1 MEEELNQLLNNVV
14 SNNKIVK
21 SKKLDGI
28 CLSETAPKNTNVLW
42 IQYNSENKFT
52 LNIYWCNHWHP
63 ICSEAGLDEII
74 RKIKQLFT
82 SNINDIDTRIIQ
94 LINGKF
100 KKVTYVDDY
109 IDIDINPLSDE
120 MIERLLFSVY
130 TDEQDLIDLTYENI
144 NPITDDVIIEIVES
158 ETEENY
164 GGN

>member
-63 ICSEAGLDEII
+63 ICSEESFNEII
-74 RKIKQLFT
+74 KRLKQLFNT
-82 SNINDIDTRIIQ
+82 NDTRLIQ
-94 LINGKF
+94 MINSNL
-100 KKVTYVDDY
+100 KKVTYIDDY
-109 IDIDINPLSDE
+109 IDIDINPLTDE
-120 MIERLLFSVY
+120 MISNLLRLTVEG
-130 TDEQDLIDLTYENI
+130 DEQHLLDLKYVNI
-144 NPITDDVIIEIVES
+144 HPIEFDIIVEIVDEI
-158 ETEENY
+158 TENY
-164 GGN
+164 GTEH